1 MEFVSENAVPKC
13 MTLDDICQSTNH
25 NSLLQ
30 NVIECLESGKRYK
43 FKDDKTMD
51 IFSRLR
57 EEITVRRL
65 SNVTT
70 CLLFQ
75 RNYKKG
81 NKISTPRTSWNR
93 TH

>member
-25 NSLLQ
+25 NSVLQ

-51 IFSRLR
+51 IFSRNNCQKIVKWII
-57 EEITVRRL
+57 IT
-65 SNVTT
+65 S
-70 CLLFQ
+70 
-75 RNYKKG
+75 
-81 NKISTPRTSWNR
+81 
-93 TH
+93 